1 MCTIA
6 FAWRAF
12 ADAPLVV
19 AANRDEALDRPSEQ
33 PAIAEG
39 DPRVLAPRDAE
50 AGGTWLGVNE
60 AGVLVALTN
69 RWVDREGE
77 RSRGLL
83 VDDALRERS
92 ADDAARVVERSVDA
106 ATYAGFNLVVA
117 DADTATYFEYDGR
130 LAHRPLAPGVHV
142 VVNVGAD
149 GRFTIPEVRAEAGEE
164 QAENARR
171 LSAALQPEPA
181 ETADAWRD
189 RAAAAVADHD
199 YGVCVHEDGFGTRSS
214 SLVTVRADGSVDYAF
229 ADGPPCETPF
239 EAVESQL

>member
-6 FAWRAF
+6 LAWQAF

-19 AANRDEALDRPSEQ
+19 AANRDELLDRP
-33 PAIAEG
+33 AEPPRVDG
-39 DPRVLAPRDAE
+39 EDPRVLAPRDAE

-83 VDDALRERS
+83 VADALRERS
-92 ADDAARVVERSVDA
+92 AEDAARFVERSVDA
-106 ATYAGFNLVVA
+106 AEYAGFNLVVA
-117 DADTATYFEYDGR
+117 DADAAHYFEYDGR
-130 LAHRPLAPGVHV
+130 LAHRPFAPGVHV

-149 GRFTIPEVRAEAGEE
+149 GRFVVPEGRAEAGEQ

-171 LSAALQPEPA
+171 LSAALQPAPGETGA
-181 ETADAWRD
+181 EWRE
-189 RAAAAVADHD
+189 RAADAVADHD
-199 YGVCVHEDGFGTRSS
+199 YGVCVHRETFGTRSS

-229 ADGPPCETPF
+229 ADGPPCTTPF
-239 EAVESQL
+239 DPVESQL